1 MHHEITTEIDIDAP
15 PADVWAALTDLDRYA
30 EWNPFITEAAGL
42 AEVGERLTNRMQP
55 PGERAIT
62 FRPEVTVV
70 EPNQTFEWL
79 GHLGVPGVFD
89 GRHRFALT
97 ELPGGRT
104 RLVQSEHFSGLLV
117 RPMRKRLDAGTV
129 AGFEAMNEALAARAT
144 K

>member
-1 MHHEITTEIDIDAP
+1 MHHAITTEIEIDAP

-30 EWNPFITEAAGL
+30 EWNPFITEAAGV
-42 AEVGERLTNRMQP
+42 AEVGERLKNRMQP

-70 EPNQTFEWL
+70 EPDETFEWL

-97 ELPGGRT
+97 ELPDGRT
-104 RLVQSEHFSGLLV
+104 RLVQSEQFSGLLV

-129 AGFEAMNEALAARAT
+129 AGFEAMNEALAARVT